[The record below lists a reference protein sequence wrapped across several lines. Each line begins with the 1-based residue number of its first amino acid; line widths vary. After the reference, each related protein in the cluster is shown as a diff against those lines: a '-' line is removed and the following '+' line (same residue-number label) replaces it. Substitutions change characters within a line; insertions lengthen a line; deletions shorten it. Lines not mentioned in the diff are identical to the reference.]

1 MSYFFTLF
9 IYAFRVL
16 LDHICT
22 FSPITL
28 DWSLYFTERIPML
41 KIDSATFIVQQITFL
56 FAYAISVSVVGAF
69 TAWLTDKMGDPT
81 GRNHGFMTFNPGVHV
96 NLFGMFC
103 IVWAKIGFGNRVP
116 IDPTYI
122 RNPYR
127 TLKVAIAYYSE
138 VLASLV
144 LAFIGLVALLILFGP
159 SVVPMIKTLLLC
171 ADDISHMQL
180 AQMCPTF
187 SSARITAI
195 YIILAIAYLNVVLA
209 AVNLLLN
216 SFYLYLETRSQSRHD
231 YAQNYYKFF
240 IIPFILVLFLSN
252 PIRFVV
258 AELLSQVAYLLSH
271 VMF

>member
-1 MSYFFTLF
+1 
-9 IYAFRVL
+9 
-16 LDHICT
+16 
-22 FSPITL
+22 
-28 DWSLYFTERIPML
+28 ML

-56 FAYAISVSVVGAF
+56 FAYVISVSMTGAL

-81 GRNHGFMTFNPGVHV
+81 GRNHGYMTLNPAVHV

-116 IDPTYI
+116 VDPSYI

-127 TLKVAIAYYSE
+127 TFKIAVAYYSE
-138 VLASLV
+138 VLASLA
-144 LAFIGLVALLILFGP
+144 LAFLGLIALLVLFGP

-209 AVNLLLN
+209 AVNFILN

-231 YAQNYYKFF
+231 FSQNYYKYF

-252 PIRFVV
+252 PLRYIVV
-258 AELLSQVAYLLSH
+258 QLLSQVAFLLSQL
-271 VMF
+271 MF